1 MMYHRKPRWARV
13 LAALGVILH
22 TICAGIGCGWVMA
35 KLIEM
40 IG

>member
-1 MMYHRKPRWARV
+1 MMYHRRPRWMKA
-13 LAALGVILH
+13 LAALGVILY
-22 TICAGIGCGWVMA
+22 TIFAGIGCGWVMV